1 MQRRD
6 LVYFNGSLQIH
17 ICTNTEQTVC
27 YILVHDVY
35 NDVLTMRYFT
45 DIDTAMSWINTI

>member
-6 LVYFNGSLQIH
+6 LVYFDGSLQIH
-17 ICTNTEQTVC
+17 ICTNPEQTVC

-45 DIDTAMSWINTI
+45 DVAAAMSWINNI